1 MFGKKKEKMV
11 DPLIQERDKLIL
23 EVHRWMNIVQAQVD
37 IVMAQQKMCYLFP
50 IGCPDDLATGEQ
62 LAVERT
68 KLRNRVAEYDL
79 AVRNYNEFSKNHPE
93 IRCAKFIDSHQMIQ
107 NYIRCEIMRHR

>member
-11 DPLIQERDKLIL
+11 DPLIQERDELVL
-23 EVHRWMNIVQAQVD
+23 EVHRWMNIIRTQVD

-50 IGCPDDLATGEQ
+50 VGCPD
-62 LAVERT
+62 
-68 KLRNRVAEYDL
+68 DL